1 MIIIMIIRL
10 LMNRICSADNLTF
23 NYAQVYEIAK
33 QKKRWIATIW
43 AQQARKTTVVKMRK
57 EMTQRDAMPAEC
69 NLFIDEHVFRFY
81 RPAAYRLIPD
91 MVILYFI

>member
-1 MIIIMIIRL
+1 MHRSMKL
-10 LMNRICSADNLTF
+10 QNKKKKMNCNDLSAAGEKNDS
-23 NYAQVYEIAK
+23 
-33 QKKRWIATIW
+33 
-43 AQQARKTTVVKMRK
+43 RKNCK